1 MEDAGGVLLR
11 ENTAERIEAHGR
23 VLGDGTQSIHGPCSN
38 PGAFPGPQAPWTVA
52 LNLLLSS
59 GAWSLRGLV
68 GTHSFTYSLLMEAG
82 CTSHTFDFSTAC
94 ILESSG
100 GLCVLVC
107 M

>member
-1 MEDAGGVLLR
+1 MEDAGGVLT
-11 ENTAERIEAHGR
+11 NTAERIEAHGR
-23 VLGDGTQSIHGPCSN
+23 VLGMAPMGPAVTRVPFLG
-38 PGAFPGPQAPWTVA
+38 PG
-52 LNLLLSS
+52 LLLSS
-59 GAWSLRGLV
+59 GAWSLKGLV
-68 GTHSFTYSLLMEAG
+68 GIHSFTYSLLMEAG

>member
-1 MEDAGGVLLR
+1 MEDAGGVLK
-11 ENTAERIEAHGR
+11 NTAEQIGAHGR
-23 VLGDGTQSIHGPCSN
+23 VLGMAPRAPMGPAVTWVPFLG
-38 PGAFPGPQAPWTVA
+38 PGLP
-52 LNLLLSS
+52 LSS
-59 GAWSLRGLV
+59 GAWSLKGLV
-68 GTHSFTYSLLMEAG
+68 GIHSFTYSLLMEAG